1 MARFLNPA
9 KLLPAIALGMAL
21 CASPGYAT
29 SPVTK
34 PPVVKPAVVK
44 PKVEGATATTTTTT
58 TTSKKRAT
66 TTPRKG
72 KKARQQAET
81 EPVVP
86 PRPLTPEQL
95 PPTRPTVNYRNGQ
108 LSIVANNST
117 MADVLNSVRAQT
129 GAQFEMSGISSA
141 DRVYAKLGPG
151 LPKDVLAALFDG
163 SRFNYAILASATDPA
178 AIARVVLMP
187 KAGGAAAPVGAGN
200 PTAVTRPTPAQ
211 AQADE
216 SDEEQPEEAPAEE
229 VQQEQPQPEQQ
240 QQQQPGQTK
249 TPEQLLQELQQM
261 QQQQQQ
267 QQQNPNGQP
276 PPPQQQQQIPD
287 REIPD

>member
-1 MARFLNPA
+1 MTRVPNAV
-9 KLLPAIALGMAL
+9 KLAISLVLGMAA
-21 CASPGYAT
+21 CAWPAYAT
-29 SPVTK
+29 TPVTK
-34 PPVVKPAVVK
+34 PPVVKPQV
-44 PKVEGATATTTTTT
+44 GSTTTTT

-66 TTPRKG
+66 TTSRKG
-72 KKARQQAET
+72 KKAKQEAEP

-86 PRPLTPEQL
+86 QRPPTPEQL
-95 PPTRPTVNYRNGQ
+95 PPTRPAVSYRNGQ

-163 SRFNYAILASATDPA
+163 SRFNYAILASATDPT

-187 KAGGAAAPVGAGN
+187 KAGAAGSAPVVAAN
-200 PTAVTRPTPAQ
+200 PMQPVRPNIPAQ
-211 AQADE
+211 AQSDE
-216 SDEEQPEEAPAEE
+216 SDEDAQPEEAPAEE

-240 QQQQPGQTK
+240 QQPQPGQTK

-276 PPPQQQQQIPD
+276 PPQPQQQIPD
-287 REIPD
+287 REIPDDQPPQ